1 MRYTLLLFAAA
12 VLVAACSSEPG
23 DGGGDAVDD
32 ASADAAAED
41 VSADAEPDVEHQDA
55 DEVDAD
61 VAGTWSDIAPLEL
74 GPRQETAVVALE
86 GRVFVIGGY
95 TDTGSLV
102 NTVEAYDPS
111 ADTWTE
117 VASVPAR
124 LHHANAAVVD
134 SKIYILG
141 FLTRGFAPSG
151 RCFVYDPAEDAWTEI
166 SSMPSGAERGSSAIA
181 EIDGEV
187 YVAGGLQNGAVNM
200 VSKFDPQTEEWTELA
215 SAPRSFD
222 HAAYGAIDGKLVVA
236 GGRDTNIG
244 AITADVDIYDP
255 ASDTWSSGAQMP
267 TARGG
272 VAGAVLDGELYV
284 IGGEGNSEVATGVFD
299 DVEAYDPATDTW
311 TILETM
317 PNPRHGMGAAAV
329 DGRVIVP
336 GGADEEAFA
345 AVATSTSLSP

>member
-1 MRYTLLLFAAA
+1 
-12 VLVAACSSEPG
+12 
-23 DGGGDAVDD
+23 
-32 ASADAAAED
+32 
-41 VSADAEPDVEHQDA
+41 
-55 DEVDAD
+55 
-61 VAGTWSDIAPLEL
+61 
-74 GPRQETAVVALE
+74 
-86 GRVFVIGGY
+86 VIGGY

-166 SSMPSGAERGSSAIA
+166 SSMPSGTERGSSAIA
-181 EIDGEV
+181 AIDGDI
-187 YVAGGLQNGAVNM
+187 YLAGGLQSGAVNM
-200 VSKFDPQTEEWTELA
+200 VSKFDPQTEEWIELA

-222 HAAYGAIDGKLVVA
+222 HAAFAAIDGKLIVA

-255 ASDTWSSGAQMP
+255 ASDTWSSGAQMS

-272 VAGAVLDGELYV
+272 VAGAVLGGEFYV

-311 TILETM
+311 AILEAM

-329 DGRVIVP
+329 DGRIIVP